1 MTERYLLKL
10 IIYLDN
16 RVNIGIILVTL
27 YSESEFYPMKKRPV
41 DMLTGSPLKSVVR
54 FALPIMVS
62 SMLQYNY
69 SLVDNIIVGRYVSSD
84 ALAAV
89 GSVGPIG
96 SFIVGAALGL
106 TSGFSIPVAHAYGE
120 GDRKKLAHYAGG
132 SISLAFII
140 GLILV
145 VTSHILSG
153 PLLRLIGT
161 PEEIIGLASAY
172 INILYYGIPFQMLSN
187 NFTAISRSVG
197 ESKKPLYFFCVSVAV
212 NFVLDLLFVKE
223 LQWGVE
229 GAAVATLISHVV
241 ACTLNGVYV
250 LRFNRQ
256 VSISRQDLRIDRRTA
271 WRQIKLGIPVSL
283 QFTVTSV
290 GSMCLQ
296 SVVNSFGTS
305 VIAGFTAA
313 GRVEQLTNIPM
324 SGLGVANQTFVGQNY
339 GARNYERILSS
350 VKKIFMLDVCI
361 SVAMSLLLFTIWEPV
376 VSLFLTEENPEIMA
390 AASRYILAIAQ
401 CYSLVAVLFVMRN
414 TLQGL
419 GFTYAN
425 SVAGMGEFF
434 GRLSIAF
441 ILTPALGFDAVC
453 YAGPAAWLLADIP
466 LIIIYLHKAGQ
477 FRKLISEKKGIC

>member
-1 MTERYLLKL
+1 
-10 IIYLDN
+10 
-16 RVNIGIILVTL
+16 
-27 YSESEFYPMKKRPV
+27 
-41 DMLTGSPLKSVVR
+41 MLTGSPLKSVIR
-54 FALPIMVS
+54 FALPIMAS

-106 TSGFSIPVAHAYGE
+106 TSGFSIPVAHAFGE
-120 GDRKKLAHYAGG
+120 KNREKLSHYAG
-132 SISLAFII
+132 SAISLAFII
-140 GLILV
+140 GIVLV

-161 PEEIIGLASAY
+161 PDEIIGLASSY

-197 ESKKPLYFFCVSVAV
+197 ESKKPLCFFCVSVVV
-212 NFVLDLLFVKE
+212 NFILDLLFVKE
-223 LQWGVE
+223 LHWGVE
-229 GAAVATLISHVV
+229 GAAAATLISHIV
-241 ACTLNGVYV
+241 ACTLNGIYV
-250 LRFNRQ
+250 LRFNRE
-256 VSISRQDLRIDRRTA
+256 VSISAKDLRLNRYTA

-296 SVVNSFGTS
+296 SVVNSFGTP

-339 GARNYERILSS
+339 GAKNYERILSS
-350 VKKIFMLDVCI
+350 VKKIFLLDVCI
-361 SVAMSLLLFTIWEPV
+361 SVAMSLLLFAIWEPV
-376 VSLFLTEENPEIMA
+376 VSLFLTEESPEIMA
-390 AASRYILAIAQ
+390 AASRYILAVAR
-401 CYSLVAVLFVMRN
+401 CYSLVAILFVMRN

-425 SVAGMGEFF
+425 FVAGLGELL

-441 ILTPALGFDAVC
+441 VLTPALGFDAVC
-453 YAGPAAWLLADIP
+453 YAGPAAWLLADIF
-466 LIIIYLHKAGQ
+466 LVFIYLFKVRQ
-477 FRKLISEKKGIC
+477 FRKLIPEKENTVNS